1 MDLKAEISEQMEM
14 LLWKGAV
21 DRNGVVSIQ
30 MAEQLYSS
38 KSSAKSAIQKL
49 ELLDYIERTSPGYW
63 KIKKMPDD
71 LKKQVKQQIEA

>member
-1 MDLKAEISEQMEM
+1 MVLKAEISEQMEM

-21 DRNGVVSIQ
+21 DRNGVVSIE
-30 MAEQLYSS
+30 MAKQLYSS

>member
-1 MDLKAEISEQMEM
+1 M